1 MRLDGAD
8 YKGGILMFKT
18 DDPDAIRLAATFSPG
33 DYDLT
38 VHKQRRSRDA
48 NNFCWV
54 LCEEIASK
62 LFKTTKEDVYRRA
75 IQRVGVY
82 KDFVLTEDEAKTFR
96 IAWGKIG
103 TGWITEAV
111 DYDADGDRAII
122 RAYYGSSTYNTRQ
135 MSRLIDDLV
144 QDAQALGIETDSG
157 RITSLLADWEARC
170 ETNKRLWS

>member
-1 MRLDGAD
+1 MRLEGAD
-8 YKGGILMFKT
+8 WKGGILMFKT
-18 DDPDAIRLAATFSPG
+18 DDPEAIQLAATFHPG
-33 DYDLT
+33 DYDLS
-38 VHKQRRSRDA
+38 VHKQKRSRDA

-54 LCEEIASK
+54 MCEEIAQR

-82 KDFVLTEDEAKTFR
+82 KDFLLTEDEAKTFR
-96 IAWGKIG
+96 VAWSKLG
-103 TGWITEAV
+103 TGWITEDV
-111 DYDADGDRAII
+111 DFDETGDKVLV

-157 RITSLLADWEARC
+157 RISSLLEDWEA
-170 ETNKRLWS
+170 KRGS